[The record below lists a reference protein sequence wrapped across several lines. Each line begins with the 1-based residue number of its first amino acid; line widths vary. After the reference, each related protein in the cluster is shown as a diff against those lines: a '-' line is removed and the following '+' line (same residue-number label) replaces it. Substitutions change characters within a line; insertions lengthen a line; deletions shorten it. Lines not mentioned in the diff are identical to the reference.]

1 MDKFLELYSDIKIDI
16 KIGENIWKLIFQS
29 EHIIFMKFGSYVT

>member
-1 MDKFLELYSDIKIDI
+1 MDKFLELYSDI